1 MKKLKLRLSIV
12 AGLFG
17 GLLSHYVWPQPV
29 QAQIQLQIPAPKEVR
44 AQSFVLVDDKGKVQG
59 VFTFNEPTN
68 GRPSV
73 ELFDGNGREIWSA
86 GGSPLRPLVGSV
98 TPK

>member
-1 MKKLKLRLSIV
+1 MKKLNLGLSIA

-29 QAQIQLQIPAPKEVR
+29 RAQVQLPAPKAVR
-44 AQSFVLVDDKGKVQG
+44 AQNFVLADDKGKVQG
-59 VFTFNEPTN
+59 VFTFNEPTK

-98 TPK
+98 NPN